1 MLNKIV
7 SVIMAYIIS
16 LTGMAYTS
24 FNGIIDS
31 LTEMIFGLPYS
42 AESINSEFFS
52 SITDDDIDEIDSETG
67 YVNNKIAVF
76 VNPDISFSEKL
87 AFFNGSGGKVVGW
100 CTPSDLYVVEY
111 GEMSYTAIE
120 ARCKMLSRSEAV
132 ELAIPVTAVKYDA
145 NKTPSD
151 DFGYPDPEYEW
162 DELNPNGR
170 NWWLEAIDARQAWD
184 YSEYFSKIDIG
195 LIDSGFDVD
204 HPELDGKISFPDS
217 KQEGRN
223 RQDSHG
229 THVAGIMSA
238 RHDGLGI
245 AGICDNSDLI
255 CVDWNPSAESL
266 QLWISDL
273 AIYFGFSSVVE
284 AGAKVVNLSLGSSGS
299 RYGNSA
305 PLWERLF
312 SPLAYSYM
320 MSSLLA
326 KGYDFI
332 AVQSAG
338 NGDADNEPV
347 DAAYN
352 GTFTSINESNIFTGS
367 NNVSAEDILDR
378 IIVVSSVGNNGDGTY
393 TQSWFSN
400 VGSRVD
406 VAAPGENVYSSS
418 IDGGYEY
425 LSGTSMS
432 APIVTAVASLV
443 WSVNPD
449 FKGPEVKEIVCSS
462 SDSIAEINRMWG
474 YVYDVELMEYP
485 VVNAKLSV
493 EEAIRRTDPTVGT
506 VSGRIVGDA
515 AEIVYNGVSY
525 TVFSDGTY
533 SFVAQSGSGKAIVVD
548 RNGNE
553 IGSFDISVTA
563 GEVTEAGEY
572 TVHQNSHATET
583 DADLV

>member
-7 SVIMAYIIS
+7 SVIMAYVIS
-16 LTGMAYTS
+16 LTGIAYTS
-24 FNGIIDS
+24 FNGLMDS
-31 LTEMIFGLPYS
+31 LSELVFGLPYS
-42 AESINSEFFS
+42 SEAINAEFFR
-52 SITDDDIDEIDSETG
+52 SITDESVEEIDSETG
-67 YVNNKIAVF
+67 YINDKIVVF
-76 VNPDISFSEKL
+76 VNPDITFREKL
-87 AFFNGSGGKVVGW
+87 AFFNSSGGRVIGW
-100 CTPSDLYVVEY
+100 CTPSDLYVIEY

-120 ARCKMLSRSEAV
+120 AKCKMLSRSDAV
-132 ELAIPVTAVKYDA
+132 ELAIPVTAFKYNDD
-145 NKTPSD
+145 KTPSD
-151 DFGYPDPEYEW
+151 DFGYPDFEDEW
-162 DELNPNGR
+162 DELNPDGR
-170 NWWLEAIDARQAWD
+170 NWWLEAINARQAWD
-184 YSEYFSKIDIG
+184 YFEYFNNINIG
-195 LIDSGFDVD
+195 IVDSGFDVD
-204 HPELDGKISFPDS
+204 HPELDGKIRFPDT

-229 THVAGIMSA
+229 THVAGIIGA
-238 RHDGLGI
+238 HHDGLGI

-255 CVDWNPSAESL
+255 CVDWHPSVESL
-266 QLWISDL
+266 QLWITDL
-273 AIYFGFSSVVE
+273 SIYFGFSSVVQ

-338 NGDADNEPV
+338 NGDADGEPI

-352 GTFTSINESNIFTGS
+352 GTFTSINEGNVFTGS
-367 NNVSAEDILDR
+367 NNISARDIIDR
-378 IIVVSSVGNNGDGTY
+378 IIVVSSVGNNGDGTF

-406 VAAPGENVYSSS
+406 VAAPGENVYSAS

-432 APIVTAVASLV
+432 APAVTAVASLV
-443 WSVNPD
+443 WSVNPG
-449 FKGPEVKEIVCSS
+449 FTGPEVKDIVCTS
-462 SDSIAEINRMWG
+462 SDSVAQINKMWG

-493 EEAIRRTDPTVGT
+493 EEAIRRTDTTVGT
-506 VSGRIVGDA
+506 VSGKIIGDA
-515 AEIVYNGVSY
+515 EEIVYNGVSH

-533 SFVAQSGSGKAIVVD
+533 SFVAQSGGGKATVVD
-548 RNGNE
+548 FNGNE
-553 IGSFDISVTA
+553 IGSFDITVTA
-563 GEVTEAGEY
+563 GGTTEAGEY
-572 TVHQNSHATET
+572 TVQQSSSE
-583 DADLV
+583 DLA